1 MNKLKIL
8 FFIFYFLIFN
18 SCRAEHQTCDESRQK
33 SGRVIHVLVALCD
46 NENQGIVPVPEAIGN
61 GQLPDQ
67 NLYWGAG
74 YGVRNYFDRKSEK
87 WQLVKVIKD
96 PQKNILERVIF
107 RHISQEVYL
116 IADAY
121 DGAEIQ
127 QTITD
132 FLKASAGVLETNVD
146 IGSKTISAGGCA
158 DLVAY
163 MGHNGLMDFDIQKTI
178 SPDISRK
185 RDVIAIAC
193 YSKNYFKEYLKN
205 YNVNPLVWSRGLMSA
220 EAYTLKWAIDGWL
233 MNETNEEVVLRAR
246 KAYNHYQKCGMTGA
260 SNLLT
265 TGF

>member
-8 FFIFYFLIFN
+8 FLIFSSLILY
-18 SCRAEHQTCDESRQK
+18 SCRADNQACDEPRQK

-61 GQLPDQ
+61 GQNPGQ

-74 YGVRNYFDRKSEK
+74 YGVRNYFDKKSK
-87 WQLVKVIKD
+87 NWQLLKVIED
-96 PQKNILERVIF
+96 PQKHILERLIF
-107 RHISQEVYL
+107 RHVSKDVYL

-121 DGAEIQ
+121 DGAAIK
-127 QTITD
+127 QTVED
-132 FLKASAGVLETNVD
+132 FLFASAGKLSVD
-146 IGSKTISAGGCA
+146 VQLDDTLIRAGKCA
-158 DLVAY
+158 DLLAY
-163 MGHNGLMDFDIQKTI
+163 VGHNGLMDFDIKKKI
-178 SPDISRK
+178 DPDLTHK

-193 YSKNYFKEYLKN
+193 YSKHYFNEYMKN

-233 MNETNEEVVLRAR
+233 KNETNEQIVNRAR

-260 SNLLT
+260 RNLLT